1 MEAIGESMEMTQLE
15 KLTAVLVDGA
25 WHSTEELVQRV
36 GHRFSATVHIAVR
49 QRGYQIER
57 RRSQG
62 RMFEYRWVKSAIAP
76 QSNDASLN
84 IMS

>member
-1 MEAIGESMEMTQLE
+1 MTRFESLAM
-15 KLTAVLVDGA
+15 VLADGD

-76 QSNDASLN
+76 QSNNTSLN